1 MYKVINYGLLTAKWF
16 LLQRGHPSIH
26 VIIKNGSNH
35 YQSKLS
41 SKDDNK
47 SPDIMNIKISKN
59 SGKKKSLAETK
70 ERYNDTP

>member
-1 MYKVINYGLLTAKWF
+1 MYKVINYGLLAAKWF

-26 VIIKNGSNH
+26 VIIKNESNH

-70 ERYNDTP
+70 EKYNDTP